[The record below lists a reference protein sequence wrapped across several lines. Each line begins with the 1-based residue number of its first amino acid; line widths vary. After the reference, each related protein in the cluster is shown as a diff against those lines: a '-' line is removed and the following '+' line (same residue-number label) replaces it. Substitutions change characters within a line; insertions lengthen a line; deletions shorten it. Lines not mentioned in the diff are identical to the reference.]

1 VIVPGIWNSGPDHWQ
16 SVWEREQQ
24 DENGQHGQHGQQDEH
39 GQRYQHGQQDQHG
52 QHDRHPQRASVRIAP
67 TSWSDPEPD
76 DWRAAISAAVASC
89 TEPPVLIAHSLG
101 VLAVADWLAT
111 TADAPALIAGAFLV
125 APPDPLGAAFPAEAS
140 GFVAPRPVPAAQ
152 QVPTRLVV
160 SDDDPY
166 CSADRGVVFADVM
179 GADVVRV
186 GPLGHVNVASGV
198 GAWSAGREL
207 LRAFEDGLRPPR

>member
-1 VIVPGIWNSGPDHWQ
+1 MIVPGIWNSDPDHWQ

-24 DENGQHGQHGQQDEH
+24 DERDERD
-39 GQRYQHGQQDQHG
+39 QRHQ
-52 QHDRHPQRASVRIAP
+52 QRAAVRIAP
-67 TSWSDPEPD
+67 ASWSEPDPD
-76 DWRAAISAAVASC
+76 DWRDAISTAVASC

-101 VLAVADWLAT
+101 VLAVAGWLAT
-111 TADAPALIAGAFLV
+111 TADAPALVAGAFLV
-125 APPDPLGAAFPAEAS
+125 APPDPFGDAFPDEAS
-140 GFVAPRPVPAAQ
+140 GFVAPRPVPPAQ

-166 CSADRGVVFADVM
+166 CSADRGLVFADAM
-179 GADVVRV
+179 GAEVVRV
-186 GPLGHVNVASGV
+186 GALGHVNVASGV